1 MIDWMALASTLAAF
15 FIVAVS
21 PGPATLAVSTISAD
35 AGRRSGLIFGTGLA
49 VGLAFWG
56 VVAATGFGAVLQAST
71 GLLIALKIAGGLYL
85 LWLAY
90 GSARSAMRVHID
102 KPDLDNHA
110 ASRQTRLFAKGL
122 VLNLSNPKAVVA
134 WMAALSVGLG
144 ADDSLANVV
153 VATLGC
159 ALIGLLI
166 YAAYAVAFSLSAVM
180 HGYQRF
186 RHWVDGMVSALF
198 AVAGITL
205 LRSAITRN

>member
-35 AGRRSGLIFGTGLA
+35 AGRRSGLTFGTG
-49 VGLAFWG
+49 
-56 VVAATGFGAVLQAST
+56 
-71 GLLIALKIAGGLYL
+71 
-85 LWLAY
+85 
-90 GSARSAMRVHID
+90 
-102 KPDLDNHA
+102 
-110 ASRQTRLFAKGL
+110 
-122 VLNLSNPKAVVA
+122 
-134 WMAALSVGLG
+134 LSVGLG

-153 VATLGC
+153 VATLRC
-159 ALIGLLI
+159 ALIRLLI